1 MPRANTDFTVPHP
14 NIAFFATENHAS
26 ADSLVGCYT
35 HNKHYQLALI
45 RTLTEGNSFVYKTR
59 IGSRDRAS
67 IPANPIHVYI
77 LGSIHDIE
85 HTAVGSEA
93 SMINSA
99 IGRITVHKLKDSTAK
114 ATDLFYRDFSALEGI
129 ILQEEKADTVLS
141 SIWTRR
147 GDDGTEF
154 PDDSIF
160 VDYSCFAE
168 ARIRSTEPF
177 QIGSNVLLD
186 VTMHRQD
193 QYVDG
198 ILSKTYTL
206 IAHKVRILEGAEL
219 VSSCLTDP

>member
-1 MPRANTDFTVPHP
+1 MPRAGTDFTVPHP

-45 RTLTEGNSFVYKTR
+45 RTLTEGNSFVYKTC

-67 IPANPIHVYI
+67 IPASPLHVYI

-85 HTAVGSEA
+85 HTAISQKNL
-93 SMINSA
+93 S
-99 IGRITVHKLKDSTAK
+99 IGRITVHKLKASTAK

-129 ILQEEKADTVLS
+129 ILQEEKADTELL

-147 GDDGTEF
+147 GDDGKEF

-168 ARIRSTEPF
+168 ARNRRTFANHPLMLPRF
-177 QIGSNVLLD
+177 P
-186 VTMHRQD
+186 D

-206 IAHKVRILEGAEL
+206 VAHKMRVLEEAEL